1 MSARRTLIIIV
12 AIALGVVAAVATVLY
27 VNSVQSRANHD
38 AKLVAVYLVA
48 KDIPKNTTGDTAIAA
63 GLVKTGKIPKSFYPA
78 TAVTNINAIKGKVA
92 ASALPAGE
100 VLVDRQ
106 FVEQKVA
113 QANFSATNIPAGQ
126 VAVSVQVDA
135 LKAVGGLIVPGDK
148 VDLIIAIDPAT
159 KSGVPVLPAGAV
171 AAGSQDKFARLLYQN
186 VSVVAIGATVAPKP
200 GDTAAVTNPQTS
212 NVYTLAVP
220 AEAAERILLASAGP
234 GLTLALVPPDNQP
247 ANVAPVQLREIENTP
262 GGFAPAP
269 GLTPYGQ

>member
-27 VNSVQSRANHD
+27 VNSAQSRANHD
-38 AKLVAVYLVA
+38 AKLIAVYVVA

-63 GLVKTGKIPKSFYPA
+63 GLVKTGKIPKAFYPA

-126 VAVSVQVDA
+126 VAVAISVDS
-135 LKAVGGLIVPGDK
+135 LKAVGGLVVPGDK
-148 VDLIIAIDPAT
+148 VDLIITVDAARPGTPA
-159 KSGVPVLPAGAV
+159 PAPAPGTANP
-171 AAGSQDKFARLLYQN
+171 DRFARLLYQN
-186 VSVVAIGATVAPKP
+186 VSIVAIGSAVAPRP
-200 GDTAAVTNPQTS
+200 GDTAAAANPGS
-212 NVYTLAVP
+212 NVYTIAVP
-220 AEAAERILLASAGP
+220 AEAAERILLASGAG
-234 GLTLALVPPDNQP
+234 GVTMALVPPDNQP
-247 ANVAPVQLREIENTP
+247 AVVAPVQVREIESVP
-262 GGFAPAP
+262 GGFAPPP